1 MKWLFVTIFL
11 FAAAIDPIKI
21 AKINRTKTEARKAYT
36 SGDYKMA
43 VTQYRYLADTLAV
56 VEDEA
61 MLNLANAYYLLKDT
75 AKAFTEYQALVNSDK
90 AEVRS
95 TAQQQLGV
103 MHHQKGQYEEA
114 LASFK
119 AALKADPANADA
131 RYNYEMIKKKLD
143 EKKKEEEKKKNQDQ
157 NKPPEPSA
165 YAKRLKAQADALAAR
180 FQFTDAQALM
190 TEGAKKDPSVM
201 YYKDFIDRLGEV
213 VTIDKK

>member
-1 MKWLFVTIFL
+1 MKWLLVSIFL

-21 AKINRTKTEARKAYT
+21 GKINRTKTEARKAYT
-36 SGDYKMA
+36 SGDYKTA
-43 VTQYRYLADTLAV
+43 VAKYRYLVDTLDV

-61 MLNLANAYYLLKDT
+61 LLNLANAYYLLKDT
-75 AKAFTEYQALVNSDK
+75 AHAFTEYQALASSEK
-90 AEVRS
+90 TAVRS
-95 TAQQQLGV
+95 KAQQQLGV

-114 LASFK
+114 MASFK

-157 NKPPEPSA
+157 NKPQEPSA

-180 FQFTDAQALM
+180 FQFKDAQALM
-190 TEGAKKDPSVM
+190 NEGAKKDPSVM
-201 YYKDFIDRLGEV
+201 YYKDFIDRLGDV
-213 VTIDKK
+213 VIIDKK